1 MMAVDRTTDEYKQKV
16 SDAEQRIEKR
26 LAELNRSMTEEQSP
40 KSIIGNSDGSMP
52 VGTSSVIDEGIVS
65 RAQSVALS
73 GVKINKKFQTSKDL
87 EKNIALF
94 ISNLDGNPHTRG
106 NREVQEANAGISLKK
121 FNKICIS
128 HIYYIYLY
136 QNSANYGSNSNKEF
150 PIESVKA

>member
-52 VGTSSVIDEGIVS
+52 VGTSSVIDEGVVS

-121 FNKICIS
+121 FSKICIS
-128 HIYYIYLY
+128 HIYYIYLH

>member
-1 MMAVDRTTDEYKQKV
+1 MLRDALIERMREARIKVNTHVAEGEFFLSKLIGNTRMMAVDRTTDEYKQKV

-87 EKNIALF
+87 EKTLLYLSPIWMET
-94 ISNLDGNPHTRG
+94 HTP
-106 NREVQEANAGISLKK
+106 EEIEKFKK
-121 FNKICIS
+121 LMQG
-128 HIYYIYLY
+128 YL
-136 QNSANYGSNSNKEF
+136 
-150 PIESVKA
+150 